1 MRLTS
6 GDEAELILS
15 NTWRP
20 TLSVTGASGM
30 PEPAAAGNV
39 LRSSTSLRL
48 SFRLPPTAVA
58 SDALAELTAALTA
71 DVPYGAEVTIGEIQA
86 EDGWTAP
93 AAAPWLA
100 GALGRVGQDVFT
112 QATGGIGVGGS
123 IPFMGL
129 LGRAYPDA
137 QFVVTGALGA
147 DSNMHVPDEWLNV
160 AFAQQVT
167 EAIAHIVDAH
177 ARG

>member
-1 MRLTS
+1 
-6 GDEAELILS
+6 
-15 NTWRP
+15 
-20 TLSVTGASGM
+20 M

-39 LRSSTSLRL
+39 LRSATSLRL
-48 SFRLPPTAVA
+48 SFRLPPTAV
-58 SDALAELTAALTA
+58 SQDALGELTTALTS
-71 DVPYGAEVTIGEIQA
+71 DIPYGAEVTIGDIQA

-93 AAAPWLA
+93 LAAPWLA
-100 GALGRVGQDVFT
+100 AALDRVGQDVFT
-112 QATGGIGVGGS
+112 QAPGSLGDGGS

-129 LGRAYPDA
+129 LGRTYPRA

-160 AFAQQVT
+160 PFAQQVT

-177 ARG
+177 SRG

>member
-1 MRLTS
+1 
-6 GDEAELILS
+6 
-15 NTWRP
+15 
-20 TLSVTGASGM
+20 
-30 PEPAAAGNV
+30 
-39 LRSSTSLRL
+39 
-48 SFRLPPTAVA
+48 
-58 SDALAELTAALTA
+58 
-71 DVPYGAEVTIGEIQA
+71 VPYGAEVTIGDVQA

-100 GALGRVGQDVFT
+100 AALDRVGQDVFT
-112 QATGGIGVGGS
+112 QAPGGLGVGGS

-129 LGRAYPDA
+129 LGRTYPRA

-160 AFAQQVT
+160 PFAQQVT

-177 ARG
+177 SRG